1 MRAVSV
7 HDLQVVIDGGDAL
20 VVDVREP
27 WEYAEGR
34 VPGAVLMPLATVPA
48 RVGELP
54 RTGRPLLRWAGLGLA
69 LVGAGLL
76 LTTSRGAPCGG
87 GERRRAR

>member
-7 HDLQVVIDGGDAL
+7 HDLKAVIDGGDAL

-34 VPGAVLMPLATVPA
+34 VPGAVLMPLATVP
-48 RVGELP
+48 
-54 RTGRPLLRWAGLGLA
+54 
-69 LVGAGLL
+69 
-76 LTTSRGAPCGG
+76 
-87 GERRRAR
+87 